1 MDDDSLAVKTIML
14 AFICE
19 CLIQKAKASSGS
31 YLYNPKLNPYLWE
44 PHVCYLGPGV
54 VYIMIIL
61 RSVFMII
68 FIITSLAGVEANTF
82 IMCLQ

>member
-1 MDDDSLAVKTIML
+1 ML

-19 CLIQKAKASSGS
+19 CLIHKAKASSGS
-31 YLYNPKLNPYLWE
+31 YLYNLKLNPYLWE
-44 PHVCYLGPGV
+44 PHVCYPRPGV

-61 RSVFMII
+61 RSAFMII
-68 FIITSLAGVEANTF
+68 FIITSSAGAETNTF